1 MSLRRMTSGELTLAR
16 SIFENTIDYN
26 KVWIHNEKY
35 LPGQGERTAM
45 TPNGEMY
52 YPDAVYSS
60 DFSSQSMPGERE
72 TVAGASHLFI
82 HEMMHVWQYQKG
94 YAVKLRG
101 LFSWAANYHYD
112 LNLQSIASYS
122 MEQQASIVAD
132 YWLLINYGLV
142 ADLANV
148 NYVGDT
154 TESVNTLSEKYKK
167 VLNLFPLLVIMF
179 AHCCPVIY
187 LYKTDGF
194 VQNQTMG
201 V

>member
-1 MSLRRMTSGELTLAR
+1 MPLRRMTSGELALAR
-16 SIFENTIDYN
+16 SIFENTIDYS

-60 DFSSQSMPGERE
+60 DYSSQTMPGDRE

-112 LNLQSIASYS
+112 LNLQSISSYS

-167 VLNLFPLLVIMF
+167 VLNLFPAGVI
-179 AHCCPVIY
+179 
-187 LYKTDGF
+187 
-194 VQNQTMG
+194 
-201 V
+201 

>member
-1 MSLRRMTSGELTLAR
+1 
-16 SIFENTIDYN
+16 
-26 KVWIHNEKY
+26 
-35 LPGQGERTAM
+35 
-45 TPNGEMY
+45 
-52 YPDAVYSS
+52 
-60 DFSSQSMPGERE
+60 MPGDRE

-101 LFSWAANYHYD
+101 LFSWAANDHYD
-112 LNLQSIASYS
+112 LNLQSFSSYS

-167 VLNLFPLLVIMF
+167 VLNLFPAGVI
-179 AHCCPVIY
+179 
-187 LYKTDGF
+187 
-194 VQNQTMG
+194 
-201 V
+201 

>member
-1 MSLRRMTSGELTLAR
+1 MKNLLFFASLFFAILCTGCSSDKDNSDAEDCSEVICTDEFC
-16 SIFENTIDYN
+16 SIGVKI
-26 KVWIHNEKY
+26 KY
-35 LPGQGERTAM
+35 EDDFSMPTKQP
-45 TPNGEMY
+45 TPN
-52 YPDAVYSS
+52 A
-60 DFSSQSMPGERE
+60 Q
-72 TVAGASHLFI
+72 HLFL

-112 LNLQSIASYS
+112 LNLQSISSYS

-167 VLNLFPLLVIMF
+167 VLNLFPAGVI
-179 AHCCPVIY
+179 
-187 LYKTDGF
+187 
-194 VQNQTMG
+194 
-201 V
+201 

>member
-154 TESVNTLSEKYKK
+154 TESVNTLSEKYKRCLIYFLRASYEEIFFI
-167 VLNLFPLLVIMF
+167 VLFVGM
-179 AHCCPVIY
+179 HCW
-187 LYKTDGF
+187 
-194 VQNQTMG
+194 
-201 V
+201 

>member
-1 MSLRRMTSGELTLAR
+1 MSLRRMTSGELILAR

-132 YWLLINYGLV
+132 
-142 ADLANV
+142 LANV

-167 VLNLFPLLVIMF
+167 VLNLFPAGVI
-179 AHCCPVIY
+179 
-187 LYKTDGF
+187 
-194 VQNQTMG
+194 
-201 V
+201 

>member
-1 MSLRRMTSGELTLAR
+1 
-16 SIFENTIDYN
+16 
-26 KVWIHNEKY
+26 
-35 LPGQGERTAM
+35 AM

-60 DFSSQSMPGERE
+60 DYSSQTMPGDRE

-112 LNLQSIASYS
+112 LNLQSFSSYS

-167 VLNLFPLLVIMF
+167 VLNLFPAGVI
-179 AHCCPVIY
+179 
-187 LYKTDGF
+187 
-194 VQNQTMG
+194 
-201 V
+201 

>member
-1 MSLRRMTSGELTLAR
+1 MSLRRMTSGELALAR
-16 SIFENTIDYN
+16 SIFENTIDYS

-60 DFSSQSMPGERE
+60 DYSSQTMPGDRE

-112 LNLQSIASYS
+112 LNLQSISSYS

-167 VLNLFPLLVIMF
+167 VLNLFPAVSYEEILFVFLFVGM
-179 AHCCPVIY
+179 HCW
-187 LYKTDGF
+187 
-194 VQNQTMG
+194 
-201 V
+201 

>member
-26 KVWIHNEKY
+26 KVWFHNEKY

-52 YPDAVYSS
+52 YPD
-60 DFSSQSMPGERE
+60 
-72 TVAGASHLFI
+72 VAGASHLFI

-112 LNLQSIASYS
+112 LNLQSVVSYS

-167 VLNLFPLLVIMF
+167 VLNLFPAGVI
-179 AHCCPVIY
+179 
-187 LYKTDGF
+187 
-194 VQNQTMG
+194 
-201 V
+201 

>member
-82 HEMMHVWQYQKG
+82 HEMMHIWQYQKG

-132 YWLLINYGLV
+132 
-142 ADLANV
+142 LANV

-167 VLNLFPLLVIMF
+167 VLNLFPAGVI
-179 AHCCPVIY
+179 
-187 LYKTDGF
+187 
-194 VQNQTMG
+194 
-201 V
+201 

>member
-1 MSLRRMTSGELTLAR
+1 MFYLKDIISRGKDMSLRRMTSGELTLAR
-16 SIFENTIDYN
+16 SIFENTIDYS

-60 DFSSQSMPGERE
+60 DYSSQTMPGDRE

-112 LNLQSIASYS
+112 LNLQSISSYS
-122 MEQQASIVAD
+122 M
-132 YWLLINYGLV
+132 
-142 ADLANV
+142 
-148 NYVGDT
+148 
-154 TESVNTLSEKYKK
+154 
-167 VLNLFPLLVIMF
+167 
-179 AHCCPVIY
+179 
-187 LYKTDGF
+187 
-194 VQNQTMG
+194 
-201 V
+201 